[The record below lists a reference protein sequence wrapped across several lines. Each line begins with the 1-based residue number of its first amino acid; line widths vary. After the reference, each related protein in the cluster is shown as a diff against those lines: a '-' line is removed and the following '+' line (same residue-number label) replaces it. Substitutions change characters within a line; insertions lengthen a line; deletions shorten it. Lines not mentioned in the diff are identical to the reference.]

1 MTDVTDARADARPRT
16 GPAGGLPP
24 LYHRRL
30 VMLCVS
36 QAVGSV
42 GLAAGAVA
50 GPLLAETVTG
60 SAAYGPAPLGLL
72 VVGSA
77 LSAPLVTGSM
87 HRVGRA
93 RGLAACYFVAAAGAA
108 VVVLAGA
115 RHLAPLLVGSLLLGV
130 GNTGVMLGRY
140 AAADLVAPQRR
151 AEAMGVAMAAV
162 TVGAVA
168 GPALLGPAGW
178 LAGELGLPAALGL
191 FVLALVMFPATGVIG
206 LLADRGGAGAA
217 PPAPVAPAA
226 APSRG
231 ARLFPLL
238 VLAAT
243 NLTMVSVMGAM
254 PNHLRHHDWDLHG
267 AGLVIGMHVAAMFG
281 PSPLTGRLIRRL
293 GHRSVSVFGAVLMVA
308 AMLVGVLRPGDGD
321 VVLLLLLGLGW
332 NMQLLGGTAWLIDV
346 TPAALR
352 HRAEGLGEVVMGMAA
367 ATGTLVIA
375 GPLLAIGDLPVL
387 CLAFVAL
394 NVAATAVF
402 VAGGRR

>member
-1 MTDVTDARADARPRT
+1 MTDVAGT
-16 GPAGGLPP
+16 GLRRESAGGLPP

-30 VMLCVS
+30 VVLCVS
-36 QAVGSV
+36 QAVGSI

-50 GPLLAETVTG
+50 GPLLAESVTG
-60 SAAYGPAPLGLL
+60 SAAYGPLPLGLL
-72 VVGSA
+72 VVGAA
-77 LSAPLVTGSM
+77 LSAPLATGSM

-93 RGLAACYFVAAAGAA
+93 RGLAVCHFVAAAGAA
-108 VVVLAGA
+108 VVVLGGA
-115 RHLAPLLVGSLLLGV
+115 WHLVPLLFGSLLLGV

-140 AAADLVAPQRR
+140 AAADLVPPERR

-178 LAGELGLPAALGL
+178 LAERFGLPAALGL

-206 LLADRGGAGAA
+206 LLADRRGAGRLPATAA
-217 PPAPVAPAA
+217 RPVATV
-226 APSRG
+226 SWR
-231 ARLFPLL
+231 ARVSPLL

-254 PNHLRHHDWDLHG
+254 PNHLRHHDWDLSG

-293 GHRSVSVFGAVLMVA
+293 GYRRVSLCGAVLLVA
-308 AMLVGVLRPGDGD
+308 AMAVGVLRAGDGD

-332 NMQLLGGTAWLIDV
+332 NLQLLGGTAWLIDV
-346 TPAALR
+346 TPDELR
-352 HRAEGLGEVVMGMAA
+352 HRAEGVGEVVMGMAA
-367 ATGTLVIA
+367 ATGTLVVA
-375 GPLLAIGDLPVL
+375 GPLLAIGSLPVL

-394 NVAATAVF
+394 NVAATAAF
-402 VAGGRR
+402 ATAGRR